1 MCLVRVVVVGFV
13 IIGGFGYMV
22 LYSKKKLE
30 VLVGDVVKVMLGVFG
45 IIESICFCN

>member
-1 MCLVRVVVVGFV
+1 MRVVVVGFV

-30 VLVGDVVKVMLGVFG
+30 VFVGDVVKVILGVVVIFEN
-45 IIESICFCN
+45 IYFCN